1 MTTSPVYLDNHA
13 TTRVDPRVVE
23 AMRPY
28 FTELYGNAGSTSH
41 SFGWQAKEAVERA
54 RAELAA
60 AVGVTAGEVIF
71 TSGATESNNL
81 ALRGAME
88 RRQARGRH
96 VVSVQTEHR
105 AVLDPLERL
114 QPRGFEVTLLPV
126 RSCESPEDC
135 GQLRLDQLADALRPD
150 TELVSVMLANNE
162 IGVIQPLAQIARL
175 CRQHRVLLHCDA
187 TQAVGKIPVDVQQ
200 LDVDLLSFS
209 AHKLYGPKGIGALVV
224 RRRSPPIRLSPLIEG
239 GGQEKGLR
247 SGTLPVPLIV
257 GFASA
262 VQLCLD
268 ELPAETARVAELRR
282 RLYDGLLDRLGDC
295 HLNGPPLEQGG
306 RPHPN
311 RLPNNLN
318 LRFDGLEGES
328 IMLHV
333 PEVAISSGSACS
345 SASPQPSH
353 VLRGLGLSDDQ
364 VRSSL
369 RFGLGR
375 FNTREEIEF
384 AVERLSEG
392 VTQLR
397 RLGGPRTA

>member
-1 MTTSPVYLDNHA
+1 M
-13 TTRVDPRVVE
+13 
-23 AMRPY
+23 
-28 FTELYGNAGSTSH
+28 
-41 SFGWQAKEAVERA
+41 
-54 RAELAA
+54 
-60 AVGVTAGEVIF
+60 
-71 TSGATESNNL
+71 
-81 ALRGAME
+81 
-88 RRQARGRH
+88 
-96 VVSVQTEHR
+96 
-105 AVLDPLERL
+105 
-114 QPRGFEVTLLPV
+114 
-126 RSCESPEDC
+126 
-135 GQLRLDQLADALRPD
+135 RPD

-162 IGVIQPLAQIARL
+162 IGVIQPLAQIAQL
-175 CRQHRVLLHCDA
+175 CRQHGVLLHCDA
-187 TQAVGKIPVDVQQ
+187 TQAVGKISVDLQQ

-224 RRRSPPIRLSPLIEG
+224 RRRSPPIRLLPLIEG
-239 GGQEKGLR
+239 GGQEKGMR

-257 GFASA
+257 GFARA

-282 RLYDGLLDRLGDC
+282 RLHDGLLERLGDC
-295 HLNGPPLEQGG
+295 HLNGPPLEQDGQ
-306 RPHPN
+306 PHPG

-318 LRFDGLEGES
+318 LRFEGLEGEA

-333 PEVAISSGSACS
+333 PQVAISSGSACS

-353 VLRGLGLSDDQ
+353 VLRGLGLSEDQ

-375 FNTREEIEF
+375 FNTREEIDD

-397 RLGGPRTA
+397 RLGGPV